1 MFSKEM
7 LIGVFLGSAKMD
19 FSVQRA
25 KDTQIGY
32 RVKVKLLFRA
42 EEPFLQ
48 ALARSLEQHQIG
60 YVKKRSESKARP
72 KPIISIGGVKNLY
85 KVMQLVPSLPDHKG
99 EWETLREVIEL
110 LSENKQN
117 TAKGLDRI
125 FELKGVI

>member
-7 LIGVFLGSAKMD
+7 LIGIFLGSAKMD

-25 KDTQIGY
+25 NDAQIGY

-42 EEPFLQ
+42 EESFLV

-60 YVKKRSESKARP
+60 YVTKKSESKARP
-72 KPIISIGGVKNLY
+72 KPILSIGGVKNLY
-85 KVMQLVPSLPDHKG
+85 KVMQLVPSLPDHKE

-125 FELKGVI
+125 FELKGLI